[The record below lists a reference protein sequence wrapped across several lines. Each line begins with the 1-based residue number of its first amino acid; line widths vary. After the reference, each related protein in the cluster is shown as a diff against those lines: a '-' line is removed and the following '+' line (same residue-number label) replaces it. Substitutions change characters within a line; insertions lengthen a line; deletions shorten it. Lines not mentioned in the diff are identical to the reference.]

1 MRSVM
6 TVHRT
11 DRDRTGWATRSDV
24 MGRQTTGKSA
34 LLDAQV
40 EKRHSSTMPS
50 SGDASPAALPSGTLD
65 IIVLRT
71 LATMGAQH
79 AYGIASRIE
88 SVVDGA
94 IRLNQG
100 SLYPALIRLEQRGWI
115 RGTWRTTET
124 HREAR
129 YYEITRA
136 GLRAFAEQTARWER
150 SVELVARLLAGE
162 AD

>member
-1 MRSVM
+1 MS
-6 TVHRT
+6 
-11 DRDRTGWATRSDV
+11 
-24 MGRQTTGKSA
+24 
-34 LLDAQV
+34 
-40 EKRHSSTMPS
+40 S
-50 SGDASPAALPSGTLD
+50 SGETSPAVLPSGTLD

-79 AYGIASRIE
+79 AYGIASRVE
-88 SVVDGA
+88 SVVEGA

-115 RGTWRTTET
+115 QGTWRTTET

-136 GLRAFAEQTARWER
+136 GRRAFAEQSARWER
-150 SVELVARLLAGE
+150 SVDLVARLLARE